1 MDEVEMDDVSPEEEN
16 NIPFHEEYDAQ
27 DDDDVMAEE
36 IMREKSPRFSFA
48 LANSTTNKEG
58 VVLQYD
64 AFFSNITSFPPTFEG
79 ASV

>member
-36 IMREKSPRFSFA
+36 IMREKLPRF
-48 LANSTTNKEG
+48 
-58 VVLQYD
+58 
-64 AFFSNITSFPPTFEG
+64 FFIG
-79 ASV
+79 K